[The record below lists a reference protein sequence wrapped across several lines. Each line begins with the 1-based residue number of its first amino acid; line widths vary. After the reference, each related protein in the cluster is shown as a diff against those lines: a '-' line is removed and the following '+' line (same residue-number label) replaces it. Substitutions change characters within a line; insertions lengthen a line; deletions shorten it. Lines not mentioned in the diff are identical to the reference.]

1 MKTVCVITK
10 QFNLGGILVTY
21 YRFICFLNDGES
33 AELVVSEDID
43 VKEFDPWKSG
53 TPLYPGPK
61 DDLQKE
67 VKTEEGGQK

>member
-33 AELVVSEDID
+33 AELVVSEDIG
-43 VKEFDPWKSG
+43 KSG